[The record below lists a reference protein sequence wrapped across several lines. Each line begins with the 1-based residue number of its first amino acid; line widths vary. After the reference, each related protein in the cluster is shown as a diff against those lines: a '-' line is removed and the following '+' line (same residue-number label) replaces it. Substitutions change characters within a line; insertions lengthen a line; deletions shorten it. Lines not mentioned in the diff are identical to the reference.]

1 MKVPLSLNPNIPL
14 ALLCLGAIAGIIFAG
29 LGTLQSTQAL
39 PENAIAR
46 INHTIIDTN
55 SFERVLTL
63 LEKNTDSPLSEAD
76 RSLVLNKLIEEEL
89 MVQQGVDLGY
99 ISLNSTVRNTLIQAV
114 TDSVLS
120 EQQMAPTTGTL
131 KTFYETNQAFFTKP
145 ALLQIEQIYFR
156 KSTNKNQKSLTAYN
170 RLKAGAEFKTV
181 KSELGDSITI
191 DLPRALLPP
200 KKLLDYLGPS
210 LLREATA
217 LTINEVSEPITTN
230 NGTYI
235 LKLVNKLNQQA
246 ANFETIRK
254 QVETEWARRNN
265 EKNIEQYVEWLRN
278 KADVVFRVE

>member
-1 MKVPLSLNPNIPL
+1 MS
-14 ALLCLGAIAGIIFAG
+14 
-29 LGTLQSTQAL
+29 
-39 PENAIAR
+39 ENAIAR

-99 ISLNSTVRNTLIQAV
+99 ISLNSTVRNTLMQAV

-131 KTFYETNQAFFTKP
+131 KKFYESNQAFFTKP

-170 RLKAGAEFKTV
+170 QLKAGTEFKTV
-181 KSELGDSITI
+181 KSEPESAVPFQVWNDCSGNDSVPAITR
-191 DLPRALLPP
+191 DGTRACP
-200 KKLLDYLGPS
+200 GS
-210 LLREATA
+210 
-217 LTINEVSEPITTN
+217 
-230 NGTYI
+230 
-235 LKLVNKLNQQA
+235 
-246 ANFETIRK
+246 
-254 QVETEWARRNN
+254 
-265 EKNIEQYVEWLRN
+265 
-278 KADVVFRVE
+278 